1 MYQHHI
7 ESIEKMK
14 AYFAHTPGL
23 IALVLGGSVAK
34 ENERPDSD
42 LDALVI
48 LTDEAYAEKAAQGKT
63 AETVTGYCTYEGGY
77 FDIKYMTKDYIK
89 AAALRGSEPTRN
101 SFVKARVL
109 FSSDPEI
116 DQLVPRIGVFQ
127 TQEREDK
134 MLSFLANCQLNHN
147 YFIRA
152 CKAEHYLRVRAVSE
166 ILYSVY
172 RMILQENE
180 ILFPCN
186 RRLEETVLAA
196 PRKPED
202 IVALGRKAAATL
214 ADEDLEAFINAYFD
228 WTTWQFPTEHSV
240 ILARYVED
248 FEQWWY
254 QPRPL
259 VGEW

>member
-7 ESIEKMK
+7 ESIEKLK
-14 AYFAHTPGL
+14 AYFAGTPGI

-34 ENERPDSD
+34 GNERPDSD

-48 LTDEAYAEKAAQGKT
+48 LTDEAYAERAAQGKT
-63 AETVTGYCTYEGGY
+63 AETVTGHCTYEGGY

-89 AAALRGSEPTRN
+89 TAALRGSEPTRN

-116 DQLVPRIGVFQ
+116 DELVPKIGVFQ

-134 MLSFLANCQLNHN
+134 MLSFLGTYWLNHN
-147 YFIRA
+147 YFVRA
-152 CKAEHYLRVRAVSE
+152 CKAEHYLRLRAVSE

-186 RRLEETVLAA
+186 RRLEETVQAA
-196 PRKPED
+196 PRKPER
-202 IVALGRKAAATL
+202 IVELGRKAADTL
-214 ADEDLEAFINAYFD
+214 ADEDLEAFAKAYFD